1 MLETKS
7 SSSLPILI
15 RPLYVVIKGT
25 AIITINCHQLGN
37 TCPTACGWCGRAAPR
52 SREGERD
59 NCCVSG
65 WLKDRSAD
73 VAGDSNEEV
82 VEDLEVEIKKEL
94 VDE

>member
-37 TCPTACGWCGRAAPR
+37 NCPTACGWCGRAAPR
-52 SREGERD
+52 SREGELG
-59 NCCVSG
+59 NYYVSS
-65 WLKDRSAD
+65 WLNDRSAV